1 MFPCHGPDVF
11 RCSLDILRF
20 SRMFFKRHKLR
31 VPMSWVRCSLDI
43 LRCSRMFFKRHKL
56 LVPVSWVRCSQMF
69 SRCSQ
74 IFEDVLQ
81 EAQIACS
88 HVLGQIFED
97 VLICSLTILRC
108 SQMIFKGG
116 TNSCSHVLGQC
127 SVYSMTKTDNLFFD
141 HCWFYMHQNTLL
153 DQIKEISNNV
163 APYKLVSF

>member
-1 MFPCHGPDVF
+1 MFPCHGPDVL
-11 RCSLDILRF
+11 RCSLDILRC

-43 LRCSRMFFKRHKL
+43 LRCSRMF
-56 LVPVSWVRCSQMF
+56 SRCSQM
-69 SRCSQ
+69 
-74 IFEDVLQ
+74 FEDVLQ

-88 HVLGQIFED
+88 HVLGQMFED
-97 VLICSLTILRC
+97 VLRCSLTILRC

-141 HCWFYMHQNTLL
+141 NCWFYMHQNTLL

-163 APYKLVSF
+163 APYKLVTF